1 MRDRYLLMAFISLM
15 IVVNLIPFATFDLDI
30 SAAGDSSISIV
41 GFGAL
46 SSGFSLTG
54 VSQPQPFEQSS
65 TWTWSSTSDYLSF
78 RDSSST
84 AGFRIDLFLS
94 SSDLGKFVY
103 TGNSDKQENI
113 SVENFT
119 VWGGYVDNPPYPAV
133 YAPPSK
139 GVDTPNLTL
148 NINSALT
155 CWIAQDVDNYVFHPD
170 LTNYLTNY
178 GLTMSSSHQTYL
190 RSFSQCEVAGELD
203 IRRMRLIYP
212 PGANSGRYES
222 ILYITILDGAG

>member
-1 MRDRYLLMAFISLM
+1 MRDRYLLMAFISVM

-30 SAAGDSSISIV
+30 SAEGDNTISIT

-54 VSQPQPFEQSS
+54 VSQPQPFEQSA
-65 TWTWSSTSDYLSF
+65 TWTWSSASDYLSF

-113 SVENFT
+113 PVENFA
-119 VWGGYVDNPPYPAV
+119 VWGDYVDQSPGTPH
-133 YAPPSK
+133 YAAPTK
-139 GVDTPNLTL
+139 GVDSVYSTL

-155 CWIAQDVDNYVFHPD
+155 CLIAEDVDNYVFHPD
-170 LTNYLTNY
+170 LRSDVYDY
-178 GLTMSSSHQTYL
+178 GLKMSSSHQTYL

-203 IRRMRLIYP
+203 IRRIRLIYP
-212 PGANSGRYES
+212 PGANSGLYES
-222 ILYITILDGAG
+222 TLYITILDGAG